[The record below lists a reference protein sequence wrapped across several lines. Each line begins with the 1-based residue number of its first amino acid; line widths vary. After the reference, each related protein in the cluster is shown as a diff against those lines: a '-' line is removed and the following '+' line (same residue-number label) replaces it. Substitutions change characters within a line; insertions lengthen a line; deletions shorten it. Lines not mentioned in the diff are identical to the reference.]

1 MRLIYSGNFVAKLV
15 FARRIFPALGNANEF
30 SLLSLNGKIV
40 MSKTAYHITLK
51 GYVGG
56 YDFDRSTVDKE
67 LAKNEGK
74 QVNVLIDSL
83 GGSLATGLSISAAF
97 KNHGNVNVH
106 FVGLNASAATIAS
119 LGAAHISIDAGAMY
133 LVHKCSMAFF
143 EWGSLNS
150 DQFATLI
157 ADFEKIKADLDKL
170 DLNVAQIYAKKCRK
184 PTADLLALMKVGGW
198 LTAKE
203 ALDWGFVD
211 EITDLDDEPAPKL
224 TDALASAMASEGMP
238 IPNIPLAE
246 TDREGL
252 FGKFLT
258 AIASLFRSPSNS
270 ISTAMIKTYT
280 FLSAIL
286 ADNPLTVNDGKAA
299 ITAAQLDCIEDALA
313 DKDRLC
319 NEQKKTI
326 EERDA
331 TITDLQAKLAA
342 KPAAS
347 TTAVVEDGKPGGD
360 APKNDVEQ
368 FVDTYNSARALY
380 NGV

>member
-1 MRLIYSGNFVAKLV
+1 
-15 FARRIFPALGNANEF
+15 
-30 SLLSLNGKIV
+30 
-40 MSKTAYHITLK
+40 MSKTAYQISLK

-56 YDFDRSTVDKE
+56 YDFDRATVDST

-74 QVNVLIDSL
+74 EVNVLIDSL

-157 ADFEKIKADLDKL
+157 TDCEKIKADLDKL
-170 DLNVAQIYAKKCRK
+170 DLNVAQLYAKKCRK
-184 PTADLLALMKVGGW
+184 PVADLLALMKVGGW

-211 EITDLDDEPAPKL
+211 EITDLDDEPAPKM
-224 TDALASAMASEGMP
+224 TDALASAMANASMP
-238 IPNIPLAE
+238 LPNIPISVIDEVAWLGQEPDKESTFA
-246 TDREGL
+246 R
-252 FGKFLT
+252 FLT
-258 AIASLFRSPSNS
+258 AITSLFKPSTNS
-270 ISTAMIKTYT
+270 ITTAMIKTYT

-286 ADNPLTVNDGKAA
+286 ADKPLTVNDGKA
-299 ITAAQLDCIEDALA
+299 TVSTEQLDCIEDALA
-313 DKDRLC
+313 EKDRLC

-331 TITDLQAKLAA
+331 TIAELKAKLDA

-347 TTAVVEDGKPGGD
+347 TTTVVEDNKPGGGEP
-360 APKNDVEQ
+360 APKNDVEA
-368 FVDTYNSARALY
+368 FVDTYNSARALFDE
-380 NGV
+380 V

>member
-1 MRLIYSGNFVAKLV
+1 M
-15 FARRIFPALGNANEF
+15 P
-30 SLLSLNGKIV
+30 
-40 MSKTAYHITLK
+40 KTTYQISLK

-56 YDFDRSTVDKE
+56 YDFDRATVDKE

-157 ADFEKIKADLDKL
+157 ADCEKIKADLDKL

-184 PTADLLALMKVGGW
+184 PVADLLALMKVGGW

-238 IPNIPLAE
+238 IPNIPLAD

-258 AIASLFRSPSNS
+258 AIASLFKPSTNP
-270 ISTAMIKTYT
+270 ITTAMIKTYT

-313 DKDRLC
+313 KKDRLC

-331 TITDLQAKLAA
+331 TIADLQAKLAA

-347 TTAVVEDGKPGGD
+347 TTAVVEDSKPGGD

-380 NGV
+380 DEV

>member
-1 MRLIYSGNFVAKLV
+1 M
-15 FARRIFPALGNANEF
+15 P
-30 SLLSLNGKIV
+30 
-40 MSKTAYHITLK
+40 KTTYQISLK

-56 YDFDRSTVDKE
+56 YDFDRATVDRE
-67 LAKNEGK
+67 LAKNDGK

-97 KNHGNVNVH
+97 KNHGKVNVH

-133 LVHKCSMAFF
+133 LVHQCSMAFF

-150 DQFATLI
+150 AQFDTLI
-157 ADFEKIKADLDKL
+157 ADCEKIKADLDKL
-170 DLNVAQIYAKKCRK
+170 DLNCARLYAARCKRK
-184 PTADLLALMKVGGW
+184 PEDLLALMKVGGW
-198 LTAKE
+198 LSAQE

-211 EITDLDDEPAPKL
+211 EITDLADEPAPKL
-224 TDALASAMASEGMP
+224 TDALASAMANVGMP
-238 IPNIPLAE
+238 IPNIPIAE
-246 TDREGL
+246 ADKESA
-252 FGKFLT
+252 FAKFIAALT
-258 AIASLFRSPSNS
+258 SFFKPSTNP
-270 ISTAMIKTYT
+270 ITTAMIKTYT

-313 DKDRLC
+313 EKDRLC

-331 TITDLQAKLAA
+331 TIADLQAKLAK
-342 KPAAS
+342 KPAEPS
-347 TTAVVEDGKPGGD
+347 KQVVEDNKPGGAP
-360 APKNDVEQ
+360 APKSDVEA
-368 FVDTYNSARALY
+368 FVDTVNSARALFDE
-380 NGV
+380 V

>member
-1 MRLIYSGNFVAKLV
+1 M
-15 FARRIFPALGNANEF
+15 P
-30 SLLSLNGKIV
+30 
-40 MSKTAYHITLK
+40 KTTYQISLK

-56 YDFDRSTVDKE
+56 YDFDRATVDKE
-67 LAKNEGK
+67 LAKNDGK

-157 ADFEKIKADLDKL
+157 ADCEKIKADLDKL

-184 PTADLLALMKVGGW
+184 PVADLLALMKVGGW

-238 IPNIPLAE
+238 IPNIPLAD

-258 AIASLFRSPSNS
+258 AIASLFKPSTNS
-270 ISTAMIKTYT
+270 ITTAMIKTYT

-286 ADNPLTVNDGKAA
+286 ADKPLTVSDG
-299 ITAAQLDCIEDALA
+299 TATVTVAQLDAIEDALA
-313 DKDRLC
+313 DKKRLC
-319 NEQKKTI
+319 DEQKKTI

-331 TITDLQAKLAA
+331 TIADLKAKLDK
-342 KPAAS
+342 KPAEPS
-347 TTAVVEDGKPGGD
+347 KQVVEDKKPGGD
-360 APKNDVEQ
+360 PAPKNDVEA
-368 FVDTYNSARALY
+368 FVDTVNSARALY
-380 NGV
+380 NEV

>member
-1 MRLIYSGNFVAKLV
+1 
-15 FARRIFPALGNANEF
+15 
-30 SLLSLNGKIV
+30 
-40 MSKTAYHITLK
+40 MSKTAYHISLK

-56 YDFDRSTVDKE
+56 YDFDRSTVDRE

-97 KNHGNVNVH
+97 RNHGNVNVH

-119 LGAAHISIDAGAMY
+119 LGAARISIDAGAMY

-157 ADFEKIKADLDKL
+157 ADCEKIKADLDKL
-170 DLNVAQIYAKKCRK
+170 DLNCAQLYASRCKRK
-184 PTADLLALMKVGGW
+184 TEDLLALMKAGGW

-211 EITDLDDEPAPKL
+211 EITDLADEPAPKL

-238 IPNIPLAE
+238 IPNIPIAEVDKDSAFSRFLAA
-246 TDREGL
+246 
-252 FGKFLT
+252 LT
-258 AIASLFRSPSNS
+258 SFFKPSTNP
-270 ISTAMIKTYT
+270 ITTAMIKTYT

-286 ADNPLTVNDGKAA
+286 ADKPLAVKDGTASVTV
-299 ITAAQLDCIEDALA
+299 AQLDAIEDALA
-313 DKDRLC
+313 EKDRLC
-319 NEQKKTI
+319 NEQKQTI
-326 EERDA
+326 A
-331 TITDLQAKLAA
+331 DLQAKLDK
-342 KPAAS
+342 KPAEP
-347 TTAVVEDGKPGGD
+347 TKQVVEDNKPGGEPK
-360 APKNDVEQ
+360 PKNDVEQ
-368 FVDTYNSARALY
+368 FVDTYNSAKALF
-380 NGV
+380 VEV

>member
-1 MRLIYSGNFVAKLV
+1 
-15 FARRIFPALGNANEF
+15 
-30 SLLSLNGKIV
+30 
-40 MSKTAYHITLK
+40 MSKTAYNISLK

-83 GGSLATGLSISAAF
+83 GGSLAPGLSISAAF

-157 ADFEKIKADLDKL
+157 ADCEKIKADLDKL
-170 DLNVAQIYAKKCRK
+170 DLNCAQLYAARCKRK
-184 PTADLLALMKVGGW
+184 PEDLLALMKVGGW
-198 LTAKE
+198 LSAKE

-211 EITDLDDEPAPKL
+211 EITDLADEPAPKL
-224 TDALASAMASEGMP
+224 TDALASAMASEGLP
-238 IPNIPLAE
+238 IPNIPIAEAEKDSAFSRFLAA
-246 TDREGL
+246 
-252 FGKFLT
+252 LT
-258 AIASLFRSPSNS
+258 SLFSAKAERQADNKPSTNP
-270 ISTAMIKTYT
+270 ITTAMIKTYT

-313 DKDRLC
+313 EKDRLC

-331 TITDLQAKLAA
+331 TIADLQAKLD
-342 KPAAS
+342 KTPAEPS
-347 TTAVVEDGKPGGD
+347 KQVVEDNKPGEP
-360 APKNDVEQ
+360 APKNDVEA
-368 FVDTYNSARALY
+368 FVETFNSARALY
-380 NGV
+380 NEV

>member
-1 MRLIYSGNFVAKLV
+1 
-15 FARRIFPALGNANEF
+15 
-30 SLLSLNGKIV
+30 
-40 MSKTAYHITLK
+40 MSKTTYNIQLK

-56 YDFDRSTVDKE
+56 YDFDRATVDKE

-119 LGAAHISIDAGAMY
+119 LGAAHISINAGAMY
-133 LVHKCSMAFF
+133 LVHQCSMALFSALQSAF
-143 EWGSLNS
+143 GDNEWGSLNS
-150 DQFATLI
+150 AQFATLI
-157 ADFEKIKADLDKL
+157 ADCEKIKADLDKL
-170 DLNVAQIYAKKCRK
+170 DLNCAQLYAARCKRK
-184 PTADLLALMKVGGW
+184 PEDLLALMKAGGW

-211 EITDLDDEPAPKL
+211 EITDLADEPAPKL

-238 IPNIPLAE
+238 IPNIPIAE
-246 TDREGL
+246 ADKESA
-252 FGKFLT
+252 FAKFISALT
-258 AIASLFRSPSNS
+258 SFFKPSTNP

-286 ADNPLTVNDGKAA
+286 ADKPLTVKDGAA
-299 ITAAQLDCIEDALA
+299 TVTAAQLDAIEDALA
-313 DKDRLC
+313 EKDRIC

-326 EERDA
+326 A
-331 TITDLQAKLAA
+331 DLQAKLAA
-342 KPAAS
+342 KPAEAS
-347 TTAVVEDGKPGGD
+347 SQVVEDNKPSGTAG
-360 APKNDVEQ
+360 PKNDVEQ
-368 FVDTYNSARALY
+368 FVETYNSAKKLFDE
-380 NGV
+380 V

>member
-1 MRLIYSGNFVAKLV
+1 
-15 FARRIFPALGNANEF
+15 
-30 SLLSLNGKIV
+30 
-40 MSKTAYHITLK
+40 MSKTAYHISLK

-56 YDFDRSTVDKE
+56 YDFDRATVDKE

-133 LVHKCSMAFF
+133 LVHKCSMSFF

-157 ADFEKIKADLDKL
+157 ADCEKIKADLDKL
-170 DLNVAQIYAKKCRK
+170 DLNCAQLYAARCKRK
-184 PTADLLALMKVGGW
+184 TEDLLDLMKVGGW

-211 EITDLDDEPAPKL
+211 EITDLADEPAPKL
-224 TDALASAMASEGMP
+224 TDALASAMANAGIP
-238 IPNIPLAE
+238 IPNIPVAE
-246 TDREGL
+246 TEKEGT
-252 FGKFLT
+252 FARFIAALT
-258 AIASLFRSPSNS
+258 ALFSAKAERQPDFNAHTNP
-270 ISTAMIKTYT
+270 ITTAMIKTYT

-299 ITAAQLDCIEDALA
+299 ITAAQLDCIENALA
-313 DKDRLC
+313 EKDRLC

-331 TITDLQAKLAA
+331 TIADLKAKLDK
-342 KPAAS
+342 KPAEPS
-347 TTAVVEDGKPGGD
+347 KQVVEDNKPGGD
-360 APKNDVEQ
+360 PAPKNDVEA
-368 FVDTYNSARALY
+368 FVDTVNSARALFDE
-380 NGV
+380 V

>member
-1 MRLIYSGNFVAKLV
+1 M
-15 FARRIFPALGNANEF
+15 P
-30 SLLSLNGKIV
+30 KI
-40 MSKTAYHITLK
+40 AYNISLK

-56 YDFDRSTVDKE
+56 SDFDRKTVDAT
-67 LAKNEGK
+67 LAANEGK

-133 LVHKCSMAFF
+133 LVHQCSMAFF

-150 DQFATLI
+150 AQFATLI
-157 ADFEKIKADLDKL
+157 ADCEKIKADLDKL
-170 DLNVAQIYAKKCRK
+170 DLNCAQLYAARCKRK
-184 PTADLLALMKVGGW
+184 PEDLLALMKAGGW

-211 EITDLDDEPAPKL
+211 EITDLADEPAPKL

-238 IPNIPLAE
+238 IPNIPLSESDKESA
-246 TDREGL
+246 
-252 FGKFLT
+252 FAKFISALT
-258 AIASLFRSPSNS
+258 SFFKPSTNP

-286 ADNPLTVNDGKAA
+286 ADKPLTVKDGAA
-299 ITAAQLDCIEDALA
+299 TVTAAQLDAIEAALA
-313 DKDRLC
+313 EKDRIC

-326 EERDA
+326 A
-331 TITDLQAKLAA
+331 DLQAKLAA
-342 KPAAS
+342 KPAEAS
-347 TTAVVEDGKPGGD
+347 SQVVEDNKPSGTAG
-360 APKNDVEQ
+360 PKNDVEQ
-368 FVDTYNSARALY
+368 FVETYNSAKKLFDE
-380 NGV
+380 V

>member
-1 MRLIYSGNFVAKLV
+1 
-15 FARRIFPALGNANEF
+15 
-30 SLLSLNGKIV
+30 
-40 MSKTAYHITLK
+40 MSKTAYNISLK

-56 YDFDRSTVDKE
+56 YDFDRSTVDRE

-133 LVHKCSMAFF
+133 LVHQCSMAFF

-150 DQFATLI
+150 AQFATLI
-157 ADFEKIKADLDKL
+157 ADCEKIKADLDKL
-170 DLNVAQIYAKKCRK
+170 DLNCAQLYAARCKRK
-184 PTADLLALMKVGGW
+184 PEDLLALMKVGGW

-203 ALDWGFVD
+203 ALEWGFVD
-211 EITDLDDEPAPKL
+211 EITDLADEPAPKL

-246 TDREGL
+246 TDRESL

-258 AIASLFRSPSNS
+258 AIASLFKPSTNP
-270 ISTAMIKTYT
+270 ITTAMIKTYT

-286 ADNPLTVNDGKAA
+286 ADKPLTVKDG
-299 ITAAQLDCIEDALA
+299 TASVTVAQLDAIEDALA
-313 DKDRLC
+313 EKDRLC
-319 NEQKKTI
+319 NEQKQTI
-326 EERDA
+326 A
-331 TITDLQAKLAA
+331 DLQAKLD
-342 KPAAS
+342 KTPAEPS
-347 TTAVVEDGKPGGD
+347 KQVVEDNKPG
-360 APKNDVEQ
+360 AEPKPKNDVEQ
-368 FVDTYNSARALY
+368 FVDTYNSAKALFAE
-380 NGV
+380 V